1 MATLGLYGQSVE
13 TVGLY
18 GNNVSFGG
26 TFFEW
31 FIFYESATAPATPT
45 GGSWNFLT
53 NVGVP
58 PTGWSQSPPTTPTNI
73 VWASIAFVNSK
84 TDTTLT
90 WSAPAPWVQLGA
102 SGYSGYSGRS
112 GFSGYSGASGFSGIS
127 GYSGSGVSGYS
138 GYSGSGT
145 SGYSGAQ
152 GISGYSGAQGASG
165 YSGISGYSGQS
176 GYSGSGISGY
186 SGSGVS
192 GYSGYSG
199 FSGAVGAGGTR
210 GFWGSFWDTT
220 TQTAA
225 AINTPYAI
233 TLNNA
238 DTGNTGVSV
247 ASSSRVTFANT
258 GVYSITFSIQFTNHS
273 TALGNTD
280 IWLRKNGTD
289 IPDTNSHYD
298 VPDKQ
303 GSAYSSE
310 ILTVNY
316 VLSLTAG
323 DYIQV
328 YWLTTNTSVYL
339 ETVAAGGSFPRT
351 PSIILDFFLVFGNT
365 F

>member
-1 MATLGLYGQSVE
+1 LGL
-13 TVGLY
+13 
-18 GNNVSFGG
+18 
-26 TFFEW
+26 
-31 FIFYESATAPATPT
+31 
-45 GGSWNFLT
+45 
-53 NVGVP
+53 
-58 PTGWSQSPPTTPTNI
+58 
-73 VWASIAFVNSK
+73 
-84 TDTTLT
+84 
-90 WSAPAPWVQLGA
+90 
-102 SGYSGYSGRS
+102 SGYSGYSG
-112 GFSGYSGASGFSGIS
+112 AA
-127 GYSGSGVSGYS
+127 GSQGV
-138 GYSGSGT
+138 
-145 SGYSGAQ
+145 
-152 GISGYSGAQGASG
+152 SG

-186 SGSGVS
+186 SGSGIS

-199 FSGAVGAGGTR
+199 YSGSVGAGGTR
-210 GFWGSFWDTT
+210 GYWGSFWDTT

-233 TLNNA
+233 TLNSA

-258 GVYSITFSIQFTNHS
+258 GVYNITFSIQFTNHS

-280 IWLRKNGTD
+280 VWLRKNGTD

-328 YWLTTNTSVYL
+328 YWLTSNTSVYL

-351 PSIILDFFLVFGNT
+351 PSIILTATQVTYTQSGYSGYSGYSGISGFSGSGISGYSGYSGLGLSGTSGYSGYSGLGVSGYSGYSGYSGAGSTGTGGSAFAWFISR
-365 F
+365 